1 VSASDA
7 WLAVP
12 RRVELAER
20 GFANLDHPLIT
31 FIDDLHICF

>member
-12 RRVELAER
+12 PRVELAE
-20 GFANLDHPLIT
+20 GGYANLDHPLIT
-31 FIDDLHICF
+31 FFVDLHICF